1 MEFFEFILKFCTM
14 DKFFIRKTLFFF
26 WLEKKITTWATWG
39 AGGAA
44 GGAAGAGAGAAG
56 AGAAGAAGAGAAG
69 AAAAAAAAWG
79 GSTKS
84 FEISFSCSTYQAL
97 ENKKKKNGKE
107 KKRKIC
113 EQHYTT
119 DRILRNDCCSSIEVH
134 HTRRVAHYCPAL
146 PLSPKLIFFFIASI
160 LMK

>member
-39 AGGAA
+39 AGGAG

-56 AGAAGAAGAGAAG
+56 AGAAGAAAR
-69 AAAAAAAAWG
+69 G

-97 ENKKKKNGKE
+97 ENKKKKTERKKKE
-107 KKRKIC
+107 KFVSNIT
-113 EQHYTT
+113 QQ
-119 DRILRNDCCSSIEVH
+119 IE
-134 HTRRVAHYCPAL
+134 
-146 PLSPKLIFFFIASI
+146 F
-160 LMK
+160 